1 MITRRNVKPCINFH
15 CLQVQAALRWVLDRQ
30 TDGQTHRETGSL
42 TDGQTIADGGA
53 AFDLLPQ
60 GGDSSGWGRGSR
72 RWWWTWGGRGELLQK
87 LTHQQLQSAL
97 ALAHNLLT
105 RWAQVS
111 CQKLDSSSI
120 SSIPAQPQ
128 PPKTGWQ
135 KIHILSM
142 LFHWRS
148 SSSNS
153 NSS

>member
-1 MITRRNVKPCINFH
+1 MHKFSLLTSAGCT
-15 CLQVQAALRWVLDRQ
+15 QVSVGQ
-30 TDGQTHRETGSL
+30 TDRQTHRERLGVW
-42 TDGQTIADGGA
+42 QTARQLQMEE
-53 AFDLLPQ
+53 LLLIYCLKEATPV
-60 GGDSSGWGRGSR
+60 GEGCGSR

-142 LFHWRS
+142 LFHWS